1 MRASVSKND
10 SCVCVCVRERESVC
24 VIVVD
29 FGKKKETNLS
39 ARQKKMYTSA
49 EELDTNTVIVVELGN
64 EPFLF
69 VKVL

>member
-1 MRASVSKND
+1 M
-10 SCVCVCVRERESVC
+10 C

-69 VKVL
+69 VEVL

>member
-39 ARQKKMYTSA
+39 ARQKKC
-49 EELDTNTVIVVELGN
+49 I
-64 EPFLF
+64 P
-69 VKVL
+69 VLKSLIPIRSLS